1 MFAVKRGF
9 VVSNLFKNNAA
20 GDTGFSFERHCAM
33 KNSEEAVKVQ
43 NLSVVSSNSDLC
55 CFTGKVRY

>member
-43 NLSVVSSNSDLC
+43 NLSVVSSNSD
-55 CFTGKVRY
+55 

>member
-1 MFAVKRGF
+1 M
-9 VVSNLFKNNAA
+9 SNLFKNNAA

-33 KNSEEAVKVQ
+33 KNAEEAVKVQ
-43 NLSVVSSNSDLC
+43 KLSVVSSNSDLC